1 MKNDKWFALDSFDY
15 KRNQTVKK
23 IITKYDDTLL
33 LTFQFYITIIIQAE
47 SSSISK
53 SISCSS
59 GWRSMISSAPSGSS
73 SNANHT

>member
-1 MKNDKWFALDSFDY
+1 MQELKKKPNNEKDNNQFDA
-15 KRNQTVKK
+15 
-23 IITKYDDTLL
+23 TLL